1 MRSILLV
8 LALAAALPAS
18 ATTSEFIV
26 GLVSRHVESQT
37 RGLGDAVEIEV
48 TPLDA
53 RTRIA
58 DCPAPQAYTP
68 RGVRLWGRARVGV
81 RCTSPSP
88 WLIHV
93 PVHVKVS
100 GHYLSMNSSSKAGQT
115 LTDNDFR
122 VVRGELTALPED
134 VLTRPEQARGQKL
147 RTAVEAGHPLLAGHL
162 QRPLLVRQ
170 GQTVRIVI
178 RNPAF
183 TVSSEGM
190 ALANGYPGDRV
201 RVKNPAGKVIQG
213 TATAEG
219 IVDVSP

>member
-1 MRSILLV
+1 MRSIPLL
-8 LALAAALPAS
+8 LALLTAFPAS
-18 ATTSEFIV
+18 AMDPDFIA
-26 GLVSRHVESQT
+26 GLVRKHVESQT
-37 RGLGDAVEIEV
+37 RGLGDRVEIEV

-53 RTRIA
+53 RTRIG
-58 DCPAPQAYTP
+58 DCPAPQVYTP

-100 GHYLSMNSSSKAGQT
+100 GHYLSTYNKVKVGQT
-115 LTDNDFR
+115 LTDADFR
-122 VVRGELTALPED
+122 LVQGELTALPED
-134 VLTRPEQARGQKL
+134 VVTHPEQARGQKL
-147 RTAVEAGHPLLAGHL
+147 RTAVEAGQPLLTTHL
-162 QRPLLVRQ
+162 QRPLLIRQ

-183 TVSSEGM
+183 TVSSDGV

-201 RVKNPAGKVIQG
+201 RVKNPAGRVIQG
-213 TATAEG
+213 TATSEG
-219 IVDVSP
+219 VVDVSP

>member
-1 MRSILLV
+1 MRSIPML
-8 LALAAALPAS
+8 LALLAALPAS
-18 ATTSEFIV
+18 AMAPDFLV
-26 GLVSRHVESQT
+26 GLVRQHVESQT

-53 RTRIA
+53 RTRVA

-81 RCTSPSP
+81 RCLSPSP

-100 GHYLSMNSSSKAGQT
+100 GHYLSTISNVKVGQT
-115 LTDNDFR
+115 LTDADFR
-122 VVRGELTALPED
+122 LAPGELTALPED
-134 VLTRPEQARGQKL
+134 VVTRPAQARGQKL
-147 RTAVEAGHPLLAGHL
+147 RTAVQAGQPLLAGHL
-162 QRPLLVRQ
+162 QRPLLIRQ

-183 TVSSEGM
+183 TVSSDGVAM
-190 ALANGYPGDRV
+190 ANGYPGDRV

-219 IVDVSP
+219 VVDISP

>member
-1 MRSILLV
+1 MRSIALL
-8 LALAAALPAS
+8 LALLAPLPAS
-18 ATTSEFIV
+18 AMAPDFLV
-26 GLVSRHVESQT
+26 GLVRKHVESQT

-53 RTRIA
+53 RTRVA
-58 DCPAPQAYTP
+58 DCPAPQVYTP

-100 GHYLSMNSSSKAGQT
+100 GHYLSAIRKAKVGRT
-115 LTDNDFR
+115 LTDDDFR
-122 VVRGELTALPED
+122 LEKGELTALPDD
-134 VLTRPEQARGQKL
+134 VVTRPEQVRGQKL
-147 RTAVEAGHPLLAGHL
+147 RTAVEAGQPLLTTHL
-162 QRPLLVRQ
+162 QRPQLIRQ

-183 TVSSEGM
+183 TVSSEGV
-190 ALANGYPGDRV
+190 ALANGYPGDRI

-219 IVDVSP
+219 VVDVSP